1 MLIVE
6 LKINGRDIGELRII
20 NDKTGSPR
28 IGNYEWT
35 LTHYSDA
42 GDLLVKKDGALA
54 GFNRKDGAW
63 ALIKHVLKEAL

>member
-1 MLIVE
+1 MLTAH

-20 NDKTGSPR
+20 NDKTGSPQ

-35 LTHYSDA
+35 LTHYSDK

-63 ALIKHVLKEAL
+63 ALVKNILKEAL